1 VLTDNYAF
9 LSLLNDEGIEPPQGR
24 WRSGESFD
32 GNSQFTTRRMRP
44 EGQELNHGLAR
55 PNSGAQAQQI
65 EGEDPV
71 LEDSQYG

>member
-1 VLTDNYAF
+1 MLTDNYAF
-9 LSLLNDEGIEPPQGR
+9 LSFLNDEGIEPPQGR
-24 WRSGESFD
+24 WSSGESFD
-32 GNSQFTTRRMRP
+32 GRGQFTTRRMRP
-44 EGQELNHGLAR
+44 EGQEFNLSLAR